1 MDNLVVLHTGHA
13 LELLGV
19 LLVLLRLLGDQH
31 LQVLYLIL
39 QLCGLSL
46 THLEL
51 LISLM
56 HLNLEVVNIALG
68 GDQLILSVLQ
78 SGASIIKEVSLE
90 VIAMISPH
98 QLVVQLFD
106 TRLKASVLLE
116 KLLVALL
123 NVLDGVVLGFH
134 LTGILLLEE
143 ALVGASRCDLLKQGA
158 HVLGIACHERPTHVV
173 GRKLRVANSSHA
185 LIPHRIALVLN
196 GEQGDG
202 GAVEDW
208 QVVLKELCEGLVCSP
223 L

>member
-98 QLVVQLFD
+98 QLVIQLFD

-116 KLLVALL
+116 KLSVALL

-143 ALVGASRCDLLKQGA
+143 ALVGASRRDLLKQ
-158 HVLGIACHERPTHVV
+158 
-173 GRKLRVANSSHA
+173 
-185 LIPHRIALVLN
+185 
-196 GEQGDG
+196 
-202 GAVEDW
+202 
-208 QVVLKELCEGLVCSP
+208 
-223 L
+223 